1 VLGPENL
8 AYSADLAGRIR
19 AKSAR
24 WLGGLAVYLNSCAG
38 NISTHYTRQAR
49 TIGEMERLA
58 EKFLAQLPSS
68 PGQEVNFRPLKW
80 WTTEV
85 RLPLAQRQGV
95 TPMDERALPGIRLAS
110 QRWRL
115 DDFRTAPLALVQLG
129 DVAFLFLPFEIF
141 YETGQRLMEVMRLS
155 FKWPLI
161 VGYAMAYR
169 PYVVPRG
176 REGTYEWF
184 ASTYAEEAEEV
195 LTKEVTKLVRS
206 VARNDSTR

>member
-1 VLGPENL
+1 MLGPENL

-19 AKSAR
+19 EGVAGR
-24 WLGGLAVYLNSCAG
+24 IGGLAVYLNSCAG
-38 NISTHYTRQAR
+38 NVSTHHTRRAR
-49 TIGEMERLA
+49 TVREMERLA
-58 EKFLAQLPSS
+58 EKFLAQLPYP
-68 PGQEVNFRPLKW
+68 PGQEVDFRPLKW
-80 WTTEV
+80 WTAAV

-95 TPMDERALPGIRLAS
+95 QPVDERALPGMRLAS
-110 QRWRL
+110 QRWHL

-129 DVAFLFLPFEIF
+129 DVAFLFLPFEVF

-155 FKWPLI
+155 FQWPLI

-184 ASTYAEEAEEV
+184 ASAYAEEAEEV
-195 LTKEVTKLVRS
+195 LIKEVAELMRA
-206 VARNDSTR
+206 VAQNGNSR